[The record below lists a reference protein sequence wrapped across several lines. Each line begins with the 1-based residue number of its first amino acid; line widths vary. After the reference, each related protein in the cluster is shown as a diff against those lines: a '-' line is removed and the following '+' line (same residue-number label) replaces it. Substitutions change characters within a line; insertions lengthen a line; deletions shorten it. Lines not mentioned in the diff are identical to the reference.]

1 VVVHTIDRLAVA
13 EGVDQ
18 LVALLTRLSPRNGL
32 SLVAAST
39 LATLDRDGPL
49 RLTDLAEAA
58 AVTQPS
64 MTGLVNRLVAQGLVE
79 RTPDDRDRRSVNVAV
94 TDAGRALLAQRRQRR
109 AETLASLID
118 ALDPD
123 DRGALAAA
131 VPAITRLVATGTS

>member
-1 VVVHTIDRLAVA
+1 MHTIDRLAVA

-39 LATLDRDGPL
+39 LATLDRYGPL

-123 DRGALAAA
+123 DRDALAAA

>member
-1 VVVHTIDRLAVA
+1 VHTIDRLAVA

-39 LATLDRDGPL
+39 LATLDRHGPL

-123 DRGALAAA
+123 DRDALAAA

>member
-1 VVVHTIDRLAVA
+1 MVVHTIDRLAVA

-39 LATLDRDGPL
+39 LATLDRYGPL

-123 DRGALAAA
+123 DRDALAAA

>member
-1 VVVHTIDRLAVA
+1 VHTIDRLAVA

-39 LATLDRDGPL
+39 LATLDRYGPL

-123 DRGALAAA
+123 DRDALAAA

>member
-1 VVVHTIDRLAVA
+1 VHTIDRLAVA

-39 LATLDRDGPL
+39 LATLDRYGPL

-79 RTPDDRDRRSVNVAV
+79 RTPDDRRSVNVAV

-123 DRGALAAA
+123 DRDALAAA

>member
-39 LATLDRDGPL
+39 LATLDRYGPL

-123 DRGALAAA
+123 DRDALAAA